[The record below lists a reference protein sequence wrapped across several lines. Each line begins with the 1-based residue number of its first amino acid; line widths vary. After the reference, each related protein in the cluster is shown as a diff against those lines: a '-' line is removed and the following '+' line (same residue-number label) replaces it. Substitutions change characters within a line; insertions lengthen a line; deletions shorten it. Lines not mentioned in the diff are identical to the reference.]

1 MKMQSESS
9 QEEKKNRRKRQWMK
23 SDEEKYSTS
32 HEGGATN
39 GSEQFADRP
48 AVVVSNDEN
57 NKHSGVIE
65 VVYMTTQPKTDL
77 PTHVTVRSTGR
88 LSTVLCE
95 QVSSVSTERVNNY
108 IGQVSEQE
116 MKNIDIALMISLQ
129 LDNGGK
135 SSKQYN
141 ETIQRQQEEIDS
153 LKREIETLQQECD
166 DRIAEIEQDAAV
178 YVEENRKVDASRQ
191 SEDIIKVQTERD
203 TFKALYEQLFERLL
217 TMGGTGN

>member
-1 MKMQSESS
+1 MDDI
-9 QEEKKNRRKRQWMK
+9 RRGEIFYIARGGV
-23 SDEEKYSTS
+23 TS
-32 HEGGATN
+32 

-88 LSTVLCE
+88 ISTVLCE
-95 QVSSVSTERVNNY
+95 QVSSVSVDRVNNY

-178 YVEENRKVDASRQ
+178 YVEENRKTETMAS
-191 SEDIIKVQTERD
+191 SEDIIRLQTQRD
-203 TFKALYEQLFERLL
+203 TYKELYENLL
-217 TMGGTGN
+217 VKVMAS

>member
-1 MKMQSESS
+1 MT
-9 QEEKKNRRKRQWMK
+9 
-23 SDEEKYSTS
+23 SDEERYSIS

-95 QVSSVSTERVNNY
+95 QVSSVSTDRVNNY

-129 LDNGGK
+129 LSGGGK
-135 SSKQYN
+135 TSKQYN
-141 ETIQRQQEEIDS
+141 ETIQKQQEEIEYYRNKIQAMQQS
-153 LKREIETLQQECD
+153 LAEKKTEKPQEAAGETSEIVVRLE
-166 DRIAEIEQDAAV
+166 
-178 YVEENRKVDASRQ
+178 
-191 SEDIIKVQTERD
+191 TERN
-203 TFKALYEQLFERLL
+203 TYKALYEQLFERMLN
-217 TMGGTGN
+217 GGTGK

>member
-1 MKMQSESS
+1 
-9 QEEKKNRRKRQWMK
+9 MK

-95 QVSSVSTERVNNY
+95 QVSSVSTDRVNNY

-129 LDNGGK
+129 LSGGGK
-135 SSKQYN
+135 TSKQYN
-141 ETIQRQQEEIDS
+141 ETIQKQQEEIEYYRNKIQAMQQS
-153 LKREIETLQQECD
+153 LEEKETEKPQE
-166 DRIAEIEQDAAV
+166 AAG
-178 YVEENRKVDASRQ
+178 EASETVVRL
-191 SEDIIKVQTERD
+191 ETERD
-203 TFKALYEQLFERLL
+203 TYKALYEQLFERMLN
-217 TMGGTGN
+217 GGTGK